1 MVIGVLYRPSSQAD
15 PLGFEQLGEARKV
28 GLLPDRVAIGGSH
41 PHVAELIYRHAGV
54 AGFSVGAKFYHRGDA
69 GLASFNRDTDRV
81 DVVDVDRFHGVLYR
95 PSSIAQSHQMP
106 LSFFDGLPEG
116 GARAIE
122 ASGMRFDFGIV
133 ATIVGLIG
141 NFRDEG
147 IDFDRSFDFHD
158 VLVGAEEGGHLPDR
172 PTLREL

>member
-1 MVIGVLYRPSSQAD
+1 
-15 PLGFEQLGEARKV
+15 
-28 GLLPDRVAIGGSH
+28 
-41 PHVAELIYRHAGV
+41 
-54 AGFSVGAKFYHRGDA
+54 
-69 GLASFNRDTDRV
+69 
-81 DVVDVDRFHGVLYR
+81 
-95 PSSIAQSHQMP
+95 MP

-158 VLVGAEEGGHLPDR
+158 VLVGAEEGGAFAGPANPKRVVTGLAQY
-172 PTLREL
+172 LSCLNF